1 MSQTLRNLSGTFKEA
16 KAAMAN
22 GKIEEL
28 SALHDDFE
36 DDFGLDSARQN
47 ADHHHHVNNP
57 STTSQNH
64 HLQNLASESK
74 VSANDDINY
83 EDENNEEEEEHL
95 QSIEKEE
102 PA

>member
-47 ADHHHHVNNP
+47 ADHHVLNP

-83 EDENNEEEEEHL
+83 EDENNEDEEHL

>member
-1 MSQTLRNLSGTFKEA
+1 
-16 KAAMAN
+16 
-22 GKIEEL
+22 
-28 SALHDDFE
+28 
-36 DDFGLDSARQN
+36 
-47 ADHHHHVNNP
+47 
-57 STTSQNH
+57 
-64 HLQNLASESK
+64 

>member
-47 ADHHHHVNNP
+47 ADPHHVNNP

-83 EDENNEEEEEHL
+83 EDENNEEEEHL